1 MEAFPYLAM
10 VCIWGW
16 SQSFPPVGGVS
27 TSPTVSAKL
36 HVFMFRGQ
44 PYGYL
49 WLSVSGAVGV
59 G

>member
-36 HVFMFRGQ
+36 HVFMFGTA
-44 PYGYL
+44 L
-49 WLSVSGAVGV
+49 WLLVAQC
-59 G
+59 